1 VIIANVRIHSPEG
14 GSFLFPDAADTER
27 LAVRRRSVTLPLMTR
42 PHITKTTC
50 VAGP

>member
-1 VIIANVRIHSPEG
+1 VRIHSPEG